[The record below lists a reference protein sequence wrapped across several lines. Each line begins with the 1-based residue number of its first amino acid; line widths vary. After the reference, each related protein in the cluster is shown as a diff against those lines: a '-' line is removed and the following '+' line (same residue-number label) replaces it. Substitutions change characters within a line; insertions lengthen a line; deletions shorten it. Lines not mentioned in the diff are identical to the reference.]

1 MNTNYHEKCC
11 ALVTAAAVALTGLA
25 VLSSGAAAESTME
38 KIKRT
43 GVMTAGNSGSYPP
56 FEIMQGKTLV
66 GFDVDM
72 ANELGRRMG
81 VTVKFEIIDFK
92 GIIAA
97 LKSKRVD
104 TLITAMT
111 KTPGRAKQVL
121 FSIAY
126 YDAGI
131 GALTAKG
138 SGIMKPDDLT
148 GKIVGVQLGSSG
160 ERFVRSNL
168 GKKVKELKTYD
179 AILLAVQDLKIGRV
193 AAVVNPIPVLRYNS
207 KDATNLVTSPVWQRR
222 EVGINARK
230 EDADLMAWINQHLS
244 AMKSEGVLKSLDAKW
259 FGG

>member
-1 MNTNYHEKCC
+1 M
-11 ALVTAAAVALTGLA
+11 TATAVAIAGMVA
-25 VLSSGAAAESTME
+25 FSGVVSAETTME
-38 KIKRT
+38 KVKRT

-56 FEIMQGKTLV
+56 FEIMKGKSLV

-81 VTVKFEIIDFK
+81 IKIKFEVIDFK

-97 LKSKRVD
+97 LISKRVD

-111 KTPGRAKQVL
+111 KTPGRAKRIL
-121 FSIAY
+121 FSVPY
-126 YDAGI
+126 YDAGL
-131 GALTAKG
+131 GALTAKN
-138 SGIMKPDDLT
+138 SGIMKPEDLT

-160 ERFVRSNL
+160 ERFVRSTL
-168 GKKVKELKTYD
+168 GKKVRQLKTYD

-207 KDATNLVTSPVWQRR
+207 QNAKHLTTTAIWKRR
-222 EVGINARK
+222 AVGINARK
-230 EDADLMAWINQHLS
+230 DDADLMDWINTHLS
-244 AMKSEGVLKSLDAKW
+244 AMKKEGVLDRLDKKW

>member
-1 MNTNYHEKCC
+1 MNNKYCTKGS
-11 ALVTAAAVALTGLA
+11 ALLTAGVFALTGLA
-25 VLSSGAAAESTME
+25 LVSTGAIAETTME

-66 GFDVDM
+66 GFDIDM

-81 VTVKFEIIDFK
+81 VKVKFEVIDFK

-111 KTPGRAKQVL
+111 KTPGRAKQIL

-138 SGIMKPDDLT
+138 AGIMKPEDLT

-160 ERFVRSNL
+160 ERFVRSKL
-168 GKKVKELKTYD
+168 GKKVKQLKTYD

-207 KDATNLVTSPVWQRR
+207 KGANLVTSPIWQRR
-222 EVGINARK
+222 AVGINARK
-230 EDADLMAWINQHLS
+230 EDDDLMDWINKHLS
-244 AMKSEGVLKSLDAKW
+244 DMKKEGVLKRLDKKW
-259 FGG
+259 FEG

>member
-1 MNTNYHEKCC
+1 MTKKYYQKYC
-11 ALVTAAAVALTGLA
+11 ALMMVGAFAFSASAIV
-25 VLSSGAAAESTME
+25 SSGAMAETTVE

-56 FEIMQGKTLV
+56 FEIMQGKKLV
-66 GFDVDM
+66 GFDIDM

-81 VTVKFEIIDFK
+81 VKVKFEVIDFK

-111 KTPGRAKQVL
+111 KTPGRAKQIL
-121 FSIAY
+121 FSVPY

-131 GALTAKG
+131 GALTTKG
-138 SGIMKPDDLT
+138 SGIMKPEDLT

-160 ERFVRSNL
+160 ERFVRSTL
-168 GKKVKELKTYD
+168 GKKVKQLKTYD

-207 KDATNLVTSPVWQRR
+207 KGATNLITSPVWKTRS
-222 EVGINARK
+222 VGINARM

-244 AMKSEGVLKSLDAKW
+244 AMKNEGLLDHLDKKW